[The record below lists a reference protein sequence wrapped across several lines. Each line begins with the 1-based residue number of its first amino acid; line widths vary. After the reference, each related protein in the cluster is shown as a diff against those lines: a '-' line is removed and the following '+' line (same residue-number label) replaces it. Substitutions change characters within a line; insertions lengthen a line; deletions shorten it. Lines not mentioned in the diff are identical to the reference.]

1 MSTIK
6 TTNITH
12 GSNSGTANVV
22 LDSSGNATVNGN
34 LTVTGTGLYDNTPA
48 FSVTKSGDQSI
59 SQNTWTKVEWET
71 EQFDTDNAFDNTND
85 KFTVPA
91 GKGGV
96 YQLNVQVCVTNQ
108 TENAELDLKV
118 YKNGSAT
125 STPSFSRE
133 YPGTSGNSNNTTQ
146 LHHLYDLN
154 AADYLEIYVSTGS
167 GGSYVIESDSS
178 CWSMFRLLGTS

>member
-12 GSNSGTANVV
+12 GSNSGTANLV
-22 LDSSGNATVNGN
+22 LASDGG
-34 LTVTGTGLYDNTPA
+34 VTCKSLDNTPA
-48 FSVTKSGDQSI
+48 FSVIKSGDQSI

-85 KFTVPA
+85 KFTVPT

-133 YPGTSGNSNNTTQ
+133 YAGTSGNSNNTTQ
-146 LHHLYDLN
+146 HHHLYDLD
-154 AADYLEIYVSTGS
+154 AADYLEIYVFTGS

-178 CWSMFRLLGTS
+178 CWSMFKLAGTS